1 MFVSGITVWRI
12 TVWRITKAE
21 HYNPPLMTKAAT
33 EPYRPHDFESRWQA
47 FWQREGL
54 DHTPE
59 PPRRKQY
66 LMEMFAYPSGDIH
79 MGHFR
84 NYTMGDVV
92 ARFARMRGFDVLH
105 PFGWDAFGLPA
116 ENAAIKHGIHPAEW
130 TAKNIEVSRAT
141 LRRMG
146 LSYDWDR
153 EVVTC
158 RADFYKFTQWMFLL
172 LHQRG
177 LAYRARAAVNWCPVD
192 QTVLANEHVVN
203 GCCWRHPD
211 VPVEKRE
218 LEQWFFRITA
228 YAERLLADLDKL
240 DQWPEST
247 VKMQRN
253 WLGRS
258 EGAEIDFAVPAWAT
272 ASGHGEGLTVFTTRP
287 DTLWGATFLTIAPEH
302 PKTLE
307 LASEDRRA
315 EVEAYVAKA
324 RKKSDIERSDLTR
337 QKDGVFT
344 GAYAINPV
352 THDPI
357 PIWVADYVLGG
368 YGTGAIMG
376 VPAHDQRDFE
386 FARTY
391 DLPLKVVVQPPEGT
405 LDPETMTEAY
415 PGFGTMVSS
424 PPFDGT
430 PAPDGIAE
438 VIAWLAKQR
447 VGRRKVQFRLRDW
460 LISRQRY
467 WGCPIPMIHC
477 PACGIVPVPR
487 EQLPVELPEN
497 VESFIP
503 TGRSPLEDV
512 AEFIETTC
520 PKCSGPARRD
530 PDTMDTFVDSSWYHL
545 RYLDPHNER
554 EPFAPERA
562 AEWLPIDLYIG
573 GDEHATGHLLYFRFF
588 TKVLFDAGWVA
599 VDEPATRLVHQGMVA
614 DSKGEIMSK
623 NKGNVVA
630 PGELFDRDGVDVPRL
645 AMLFFAP
652 SDAEI
657 LWSDGGIEG
666 VRRFVHRFWET
677 MLSTIADPRFAASAG
692 ATVDAAV
699 LSSGAREAWRL
710 AHRAIE
716 RTTQSIER
724 DLAFNTAIALFMEW
738 VNAARRVGD
747 AGDWSDADYPSLAA
761 SARLLAATIAPLAP
775 HLGEELWQRTGGEG
789 SVFRSPFPAVDAAAL
804 RKETVEVPVQVNG
817 KLRSR
822 VYLAPDAS
830 KDEME
835 QAALADEKVREIL
848 AGQAPR
854 RVVVVPGRLVNVVM

>member
-1 MFVSGITVWRI
+1 MR
-12 TVWRITKAE
+12 REA
-21 HYNPPLMTKAAT
+21 
-33 EPYRPHDFESRWQA
+33 EPYRPHDFEARWQEL
-47 FWQREGL
+47 WQREQL
-54 DHTPE
+54 DRAPE
-59 PPRRKQY
+59 PPRDKRY

-84 NYTMGDVV
+84 NYTIGDVV
-92 ARFARMRGFDVLH
+92 ARFERMRGRDVLH

-130 TAKNIEVSRAT
+130 TAKNIEVSRGT
-141 LRRMG
+141 LRKMG

-158 RADFYKFTQWMFLL
+158 RADYYKFTQWMFLL
-172 LHQRG
+172 LHRRG
-177 LAYRARAAVNWCPVD
+177 LAYRAKAAVNWCPVD
-192 QTVLANEHVVN
+192 KTVLANEHVVN
-203 GCCWRHPD
+203 GACWRHPD

-228 YAERLLADLDKL
+228 YAERLLADLDRL
-240 DQWPEST
+240 TEWPEST
-247 VKMQRN
+247 VKMQRY

-258 EGAEIDFAVPAWAT
+258 EGAEVAFGVPAWAT
-272 ASGHGEGLTVFTTRP
+272 ASGHGEGITVFTTRP
-287 DTLWGATFLTIAPEH
+287 DTLWGATFLTLAPEH

-307 LASEDRRA
+307 LATPDRRA
-315 EVEAYVAKA
+315 DVEAYVTQA
-324 RKKSDIERSDLTR
+324 RKKTDVERSDLTR

-376 VPAHDQRDFE
+376 VPAHDERDFE

-391 DLPLKVVVQPPEGT
+391 GLPLKVVVQPDPSSGLPQ
-405 LDPETMTEAY
+405 LDVTTMTEAY
-415 PGFGTMVSS
+415 PGVGAMVDS

-430 PAPDGIAE
+430 PAPDGIGK
-438 VIAWLAKQR
+438 VIEWLGSR
-447 VGRRKVQFRLRDW
+447 GIGRGKVQFRLRDW

-477 PACGIVPVPR
+477 PQCGIVPVP
-487 EQLPVELPEN
+487 EDQLPVKLPEH
-497 VESFIP
+497 VESFLP

-512 AEFIETTC
+512 PEFIETTC
-520 PKCSGPARRD
+520 PQCGGPARRD

-545 RYLDPHNER
+545 RYLDPHNSEK
-554 EPFAPERA
+554 PFAKERA
-562 AEWLPIDLYIG
+562 KEWLPIDLYIG

-588 TKVLFDAGWVA
+588 TKVLFDEGWVP
-599 VDEPATRLVHQGMVA
+599 VEEPATRLVHQGMVA
-614 DSKGEIMSK
+614 DAHGDIMSK
-623 NKGNVVA
+623 SKGNVVS
-630 PGELFDRDGVDVPRL
+630 PGDLFERDGVDVPRL

-657 LWSDGGIEG
+657 LWSEAGIEG
-666 VRRFVHRFWET
+666 VRRFVHRLWET
-677 MLSTIADPRFAASAG
+677 VLDTVADLRFAG
-692 ATVDAAV
+692 ATAPVDLAS
-699 LSSGAREAWRL
+699 LGSGAREAWRL
-710 AHRAIE
+710 AHRALE

-724 DLAFNTAIALFMEW
+724 DLAFNTAVAAFMEW
-738 VNAARRVGD
+738 INAVRRVGD
-747 AGDWSDADYPSLAA
+747 PFEWTDADFPSLAA
-761 SARLLAATIAPLAP
+761 AVRMVAQAIAPLAP
-775 HLGEELWQRTGGEG
+775 HLGEELWHRIGGTD
-789 SVFRSPFPAVDAAAL
+789 SVFRSGWPALDAAAL
-804 RKETVEVPVQVNG
+804 RKDTVEVPVQVNG

-830 KDEME
+830 KEEME
-835 QAALADEKVREIL
+835 EAALADDKVRELL
-848 AGQAPR
+848 AGKDPR
-854 RVVVVPGRLVNVVM
+854 RVIVVPGRLVNVVL

>member
-1 MFVSGITVWRI
+1 
-12 TVWRITKAE
+12 
-21 HYNPPLMTKAAT
+21 MTKAAT
-33 EPYRPHDFESRWQA
+33 EPYRPHDFEARWQEA
-47 FWQREGL
+47 WQREQL
-54 DHTPE
+54 DRTPE
-59 PPRRKQY
+59 PPRNAKRY

-84 NYTMGDVV
+84 NYTIGDVV
-92 ARFARMRGFDVLH
+92 ARYERMRGHDVLH

-116 ENAAIKHGIHPAEW
+116 ENAAIKHGIHPATW
-130 TAKNIEVSRAT
+130 TSRNIEVSRAT
-141 LRRMG
+141 LQRMG

-158 RADFYKFTQWMFLL
+158 RADYYKFTQWMFLV
-172 LHQRG
+172 LHRRG

-228 YAERLLADLDKL
+228 YAQRLLDDLDTL
-240 DQWPEST
+240 TEWPEST

-253 WLGRS
+253 WLGRG
-258 EGAEIDFAVPAWAT
+258 EGAEVTFGIPAWAT
-272 ASGHGEGLTVFTTRP
+272 ASGHGEGITVFTTRP
-287 DTLWGATFLTIAPEH
+287 DTLWGATFLTLAPEH

-307 LASEDRRA
+307 LATGDHRA
-315 EVEAYVAKA
+315 DVEAYVAQA
-324 RKKSDIERSDLTR
+324 RKKTDVERSDLTR

-352 THDPI
+352 THEPM

-391 DLPLKVVVQPPEGT
+391 GLPLKVVVQPAEGE
-405 LDPETMTEAY
+405 LDPESMTEAY
-415 PGFGTMVSS
+415 PGVGTMVGS

-430 PAPDGIAE
+430 AAPEGIAK
-438 VIAWLAKQR
+438 VIAWLEAQR
-447 VGRRKVQFRLRDW
+447 IGRAKVQFRLRDW

-477 PACGIVPVPR
+477 PACGIVPVP
-487 EQLPVELPEN
+487 EDQLPVELPAH

-512 AEFIETTC
+512 PEFIETTC
-520 PKCSGPARRD
+520 PQCGGAARRD

-545 RYLDPHNER
+545 RYLDPHDDR
-554 EPFAPERA
+554 EPFTRERA
-562 AEWLPIDLYIG
+562 DEWLPIDLYIG

-588 TKVLFDAGWVA
+588 TKVLFDEGRVG
-599 VDEPATRLVHQGMVA
+599 VQEPARRLVHQGMVA
-614 DSKGEIMSK
+614 DAHGEIMSK
-623 NKGNVVA
+623 SKGNVVS
-630 PGELFDRDGVDVPRL
+630 PGDLFERDGVDVPRL

-652 SDAEI
+652 SEAEI
-657 LWSDGGIEG
+657 LWSEAGIEG
-666 VRRFVHRFWET
+666 VRRFVHRLWET
-677 MLSTIADPRFAASAG
+677 MLGAIADPRFAATADI
-692 ATVDAAV
+692 AVDAAT
-699 LSSGAREAWRL
+699 LSSGARESWRL
-710 AHRAIE
+710 VHRALD

-724 DLAFNTAIALFMEW
+724 DLAFNTAIAAFMEW
-738 VNAARRVGD
+738 VNAARRVGEP
-747 AGDWSDADYPSLAA
+747 AEWSDADFPALGAA
-761 SARLLAATIAPLAP
+761 VRIVAQAIAPLAP
-775 HLGEELWQRTGGEG
+775 HLGEELWHRVGGEG
-789 SVFRSPFPAVDAAAL
+789 SVFRASWPAVDAAAL

-822 VYLAPDAS
+822 VYLAPDATQA
-830 KDEME
+830 EME
-835 QAALADEKVREIL
+835 EAALADEKVRELL
-848 AGQAPR
+848 AGKPPR
-854 RVVVVPGRLVNVVM
+854 RVIVVPGRLVNVVA

>member
-1 MFVSGITVWRI
+1 MRRDV
-12 TVWRITKAE
+12 
-21 HYNPPLMTKAAT
+21 
-33 EPYRPHDFESRWQA
+33 EPYRPHDFERRWQD
-47 FWQREGL
+47 FWQRERL
-54 DHTPE
+54 DLTPE
-59 PPRRKQY
+59 PPRRKRY

-84 NYTMGDVV
+84 NYTIGDVV
-92 ARFARMRGFDVLH
+92 ARFERMRGYDVLH

-130 TAKNIEVSRAT
+130 TAKNIETSRGT

-172 LHQRG
+172 LHRRG

-192 QTVLANEHVVN
+192 QTVLANEHVVD
-203 GCCWRHPD
+203 GCCWRHPG

-218 LEQWFFRITA
+218 LEQWFFRITE
-228 YAERLLADLDKL
+228 YAQRLLDGLDSL
-240 DQWPEST
+240 PEWPEST
-247 VKMQRN
+247 VKMQRS
-253 WLGRS
+253 WIGRS
-258 EGAEIDFAVPAWAT
+258 EGAEITFQVPGWAT
-272 ASGHGEGLTVFTTRP
+272 ASGHGEGITVFTTRP
-287 DTLWGATFLTIAPEH
+287 DTLWGATFLTLAPEH
-302 PKTLE
+302 PMVPQIVT
-307 LASEDRRA
+307 ADRRA
-315 EVEAYVAKA
+315 EVDAYVAQA
-324 RKKSDIERSDLTR
+324 RKKTDIERSDLTR

-344 GAYAINPV
+344 GAYAINPA

-386 FARTY
+386 FARAY
-391 DLPLKVVVQPPEGT
+391 ELPLKVVVQPTDPEPPA

-415 PGFGTMVSS
+415 WGVGVMVDS

-430 PAPDGIAE
+430 PAPAGIPQ
-438 VIAWLAKQR
+438 VIAWLEKQGI
-447 VGRRKVQFRLRDW
+447 GRGKVQFRLRDW

-477 PACGIVPVPR
+477 PQCGIVPVPE
-487 EQLPVELPEN
+487 EQLPVELPAQ

-512 AEFIETTC
+512 PEFIETTC
-520 PKCSGPARRD
+520 PQCGGPARRD

-545 RYLDPHNER
+545 RYLDPGNDR
-554 EPFAPERA
+554 EPFSRERA
-562 AEWLPIDLYIG
+562 VEWLPIDLYIG

-588 TKVLFDAGWVA
+588 TKVLFDAGWVS
-599 VDEPATRLVHQGMVA
+599 VDEPARRLVHQGMVA
-614 DSKGEIMSK
+614 DATGDIMSK
-623 NKGNVVA
+623 SKGNAVS
-630 PGELFDRDGVDVPRL
+630 PGDLFERDGVDVPRL

-652 SDAEI
+652 SEAEI
-657 LWSDGGIEG
+657 LWSEAGIEG

-677 MLSTIADPRFAASAG
+677 MLGTIADPRFTDTAPAG
-692 ATVDAAV
+692 SGIDPNG
-699 LSSGAREAWRL
+699 LSGGAREAWRL
-710 AHRAIE
+710 AHRALE

-724 DLAFNTAIALFMEW
+724 DLAFNTAIAAFMEW
-738 VNAARRVGD
+738 VNAVRRVGEP
-747 AGDWSDADYPSLAA
+747 GEWNDADFRSLAA
-761 SARLLAATIAPLAP
+761 AVRLLAQTIAPLAP
-775 HLGEELWQRTGGEG
+775 HLGEELWSRVGCQG
-789 SVFRSPFPAVDAAAL
+789 SVFLSGWPEVDPEAL
-804 RKETVEVPVQVNG
+804 RRETVEVPVQVNG

-822 VYLAPDAS
+822 LYLAPDAS
-830 KDEME
+830 LEEME
-835 QAALADEKVREIL
+835 RAALADEKVRELL
-848 AGQAPR
+848 AGKVPR
-854 RVVVVPGRLVNVVM
+854 RVVVVPGRLVNVVA